1 MAKIMIS
8 SLFTYDP
15 LINVSQGRQQHGA
28 TTGEKSIVDEGDIAT
43 AIFDTMKK
51 VVVNEMVQ
59 SVMLCV
65 MKKEIDNLVLILD
78 NRSDPLQDEALKIIQ
93 SKVGDSAGVEIIK
106 VDGTDALSV
115 AQELVG
121 AIDSFDK
128 GDEICVNISSLKH
141 TKTLGVIYGAYS
153 RSDKVKEILYV
164 NKEDRKIIK
173 IPKLSLNLTK
183 NQRKILLYFKHV
195 QEGKQQATK
204 KKVYDHFKIDKS
216 SFYYLVNM
224 LRDKGLLESDN
235 TVTEMGEVAL
245 L

>member
-1 MAKIMIS
+1 
-8 SLFTYDP
+8 
-15 LINVSQGRQQHGA
+15 
-28 TTGEKSIVDEGDIAT
+28 
-43 AIFDTMKK
+43 
-51 VVVNEMVQ
+51 
-59 SVMLCV
+59 

-93 SKVGDSAGVEIIK
+93 SKVGDSADVEIIK

-115 AQELVG
+115 AQELVS

-128 GDEICVNISSLKH
+128 KEDEICINVSSLKH
-141 TKTLGVIYGAYS
+141 TKTLGVIYGAYA
-153 RSDKVKEILYV
+153 RSDKVKEIIYV

-183 NQRKILLYFKHV
+183 NQRKILLYFKQL

-204 KKVYDHFKIDKS
+204 RKVYDYFKIDKS
-216 SFYYLVNM
+216 SFYYIVNM
-224 LRDKGLLESDN
+224 LRDKGLLEPDN